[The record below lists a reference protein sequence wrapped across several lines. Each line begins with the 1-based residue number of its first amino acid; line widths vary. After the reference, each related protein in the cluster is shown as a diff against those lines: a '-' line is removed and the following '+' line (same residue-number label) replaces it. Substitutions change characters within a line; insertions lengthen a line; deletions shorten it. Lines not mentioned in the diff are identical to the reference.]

1 VGLTFWGD
9 FPGSQIHPFFPR
21 GLNPLEELP
30 KMNGQSWASA
40 QKHRKT
46 SRGLMGSQKIV
57 GQNISNHGKFAR
69 SQRVV
74 KLKTARYK

>member
-1 VGLTFWGD
+1 
-9 FPGSQIHPFFPR
+9 
-21 GLNPLEELP
+21 
-30 KMNGQSWASA
+30 MNGQSWASA